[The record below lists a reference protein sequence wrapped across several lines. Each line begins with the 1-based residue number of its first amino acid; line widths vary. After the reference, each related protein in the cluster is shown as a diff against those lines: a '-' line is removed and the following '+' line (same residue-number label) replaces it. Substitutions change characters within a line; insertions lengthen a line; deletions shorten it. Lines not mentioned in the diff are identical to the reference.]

1 MSGQFWQRVMDKVQG
16 KGDRDGKK
24 QYSTWFIIALVA
36 IGIYFMYI
44 SAMPNGTAGE
54 QPLLQPSEG
63 ATTAG
68 FKSEYKVQV
77 ERQLSEDLK
86 SIKGVDDVRVFITLA
101 SGSEY
106 EYVNN
111 QETTKRNTEEED
123 SGGGN
128 RIIEEETTKTQA
140 VMQQTGSGQ
149 QAVVVREKTPEIA
162 GVLVTV
168 RGNGSARLLEDV
180 TLAVR
185 AGLNLPAHRVKVL
198 EME

>member
-1 MSGQFWQRVMDKVQG
+1 MSEQFWQRVLDKVQG
-16 KGDRDGKK
+16 RGDKDGKK
-24 QYSTWFIIALVA
+24 QYSTWFIVALVA
-36 IGIYFMYI
+36 VGIYFMYI
-44 SAMPNGTAGE
+44 SAMPDKSSGE
-54 QPLLQPSEG
+54 QPLIQPGGG
-63 ATTAG
+63 AAVTS
-68 FKSEYKVQV
+68 FKSDYKDQV
-77 ERQLSEDLK
+77 ERQLSAELQ
-86 SIKGVDDVRVFITLA
+86 SVKGVDAVRVFVTLA

-106 EYVNN
+106 EYIHN
-111 QETTKRNTEEED
+111 QETTNRKTEEED

-168 RGNGSARLLEDV
+168 KGDGSARLLEDV

-185 AGLNLPAHRVKVL
+185 AALYLPAHRVKVL